1 MKNGRSMPAALKPQ
15 SGNAYDLLRQ
25 EILYGDLMPGERLRV
40 AELNERYQ
48 FGLTPIREALVR
60 LASEGLVSNES
71 HRGARVRETTMAE
84 LADLTETRRSIE
96 RLCLTRSMAR
106 GDATWEAEIISAM
119 HLLSRAALPTSPDDR
134 ATATQ
139 WEARHRRFHLSLVSA
154 CDSGWLLNFWNTLVD
169 HSERYR
175 KVRLL
180 FHREIAADVRDLN
193 AEHERIMK
201 AVLARDVDRSTALMD
216 EHLSRTEAAVARLM
230 ALDSEKTEGNPR

>member
-1 MKNGRSMPAALKPQ
+1 MTSAGKPQ
-15 SGNAYDLLRQ
+15 TVPQTANAYEMLRS

-40 AELNERYQ
+40 AELNARYHL
-48 FGLTPIREALVR
+48 GLTPIREALMR
-60 LASEGLVSNES
+60 LATEGLVLNES
-71 HRGARVRETTMAE
+71 HRGARVRETSMAE
-84 LADLTETRRSIE
+84 FADLMETRRSIE
-96 RLCLTRSMAR
+96 RLCLERSMAL
-106 GDATWEAEIISAM
+106 GDETWEAQVISSM

-134 ATATQ
+134 ETATD
-139 WEARHRRFHLSLVSA
+139 WEARHRQFHLSLVSA

-193 AEHERIMK
+193 AEHERIME
-201 AVLARDVDRSTALMD
+201 AVLARDVGKATALMD

-230 ALDSEKTEGNPR
+230 ALDGEADEGTPA